1 MKTIVI
7 GASGRT
13 GSQILSE
20 IKKDGTQVVAG
31 VRSTKKAAEFEN
43 HGIET
48 AIIDIVN
55 MTVDEIAEKLADID
69 SIVFASGASQAH
81 PEQAMW
87 IDLDGAVKVMQAAIK
102 NHIEKFIM
110 ISAAGAEDRAT
121 WSIYDIPQYYIA
133 KYYAEQYLKTSGL
146 IYTVIRPAILTDDKA
161 KKEVDLIN
169 NNNPRITRQD
179 VALVTVE
186 ALKNEKFNNKSFNLY
201 AGTTKIS
208 DIKPL

>member
-1 MKTIVI
+1 
-7 GASGRT
+7 
-13 GSQILSE
+13 
-20 IKKDGTQVVAG
+20 
-31 VRSTKKAAEFEN
+31 
-43 HGIET
+43 
-48 AIIDIVN
+48 
-55 MTVDEIAEKLADID
+55 
-69 SIVFASGASQAH
+69 
-81 PEQAMW
+81 MW